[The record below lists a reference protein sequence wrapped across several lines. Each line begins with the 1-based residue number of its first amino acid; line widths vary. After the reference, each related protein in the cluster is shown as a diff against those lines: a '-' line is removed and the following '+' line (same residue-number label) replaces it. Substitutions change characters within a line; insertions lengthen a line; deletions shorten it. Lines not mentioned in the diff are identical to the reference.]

1 MDESLHDLLRTV
13 FKAGAT
19 DVFLTEGQPPR
30 IRTDGRVVVAHGPAL
45 SREILAGLWQECG
58 LDPDTGL
65 ETDAGVHVPGIGR
78 LRVNVYRTLDRLAAA
93 LRPIKHEIPSFDDL
107 GLPADLLTSWI
118 RRKSGLVLVTG
129 PTGSGKSTT
138 LAACLDWLN
147 QHEARHVVTIEDPIE
162 YLFENHQCFFSQ
174 REVRHDT
181 ANFADALRAALR
193 QSPDV
198 ILVGE
203 IRDAETA
210 VTALR
215 AAETGHLVL
224 ATLHSSGVVDTL
236 LRLDGILEAA
246 PDAATGGLLAQQL
259 IGIISQQLLPRIDGG
274 LVAILE
280 YLTNE
285 GATRQWITEGKHPE
299 LQDHLERP
307 DRDESCS
314 LLRYLIAATRQ
325 DILDPATARA
335 ASPRPQDFDRAMKG
349 IS

>member
-13 FKAGAT
+13 FKGGAT
-19 DVFLTEGQPPR
+19 DVFLTEDQPPR
-30 IRTDGRVVVAHGPAL
+30 VRTDGAVIIAHGPNL
-45 SREILAGLWQECG
+45 SREVIAGLWRECG

-65 ETDAGVHVPGIGR
+65 EADAGVVVPGIGR
-78 LRVNVYRTLDRLAAA
+78 LRVNVYRTLGRLAAA
-93 LRPIKHEIPSFDDL
+93 LRPIKHEIPDFEEL

-118 RRKSGLVLVTG
+118 QRKSGLVLVTG

-138 LAACLDWLN
+138 LASCLDWLN
-147 QHEARHVVTIEDPIE
+147 QRKARHVVTIEDPIE
-162 YLFENHQCFFSQ
+162 YLFENNHCLFSQ
-174 REVRHDT
+174 REVRRDT

-224 ATLHSSGVVDTL
+224 STLHSSGVVDTL
-236 LRLDGILEAA
+236 LRLNGILENA
-246 PDAATGGLLAQQL
+246 PDTATGGLLAQQL
-259 IGIISQQLLPRIDGG
+259 IGVISQQLLPRINGG
-274 LVAILE
+274 LIAILE

-285 GATRQWITEGKHPE
+285 GATRQWIAEGKHTE

-314 LLRYLIAATRQ
+314 LLRYLVAATRQ
-325 DILDPATARA
+325 NILETETARA
-335 ASPRPQDFDRAMKG
+335 ASPRPQDFDRSMKG